1 MGISG
6 HKQVVGMQ
14 DLQVLTTF
22 YLFHPFLLGGGG
34 ARDPGSGYP
43 GCGIKCQTSKKD
55 KHQPFT
61 LQ

>member
-22 YLFHPFLLGGGG
+22 YLFHPFWLAGGGG
-34 ARDPGSGYP
+34 GGYRLGIRDQVIQGVG
-43 GCGIKCQTSKKD
+43 
-55 KHQPFT
+55 
-61 LQ
+61 